1 MIYDRIS
8 FFKEMNLTNEQISKY
23 KNFKFTK
30 DEVTQL
36 EELIKVY
43 KIERHFNFSDIKK
56 ICNSEI
62 FLGDNIMLS
71 LIIYLIEKGDYSFLD
86 LFNEKYQKNLLQIMN
101 LKDKFFLSMEQV
113 ESLHL
118 TLEDILGYCHTI
130 F

>member
-71 LIIYLIEKGDYSFLD
+71 LIIYLIEKGDY
-86 LFNEKYQKNLLQIMN
+86 
-101 LKDKFFLSMEQV
+101 
-113 ESLHL
+113 
-118 TLEDILGYCHTI
+118 
-130 F
+130 